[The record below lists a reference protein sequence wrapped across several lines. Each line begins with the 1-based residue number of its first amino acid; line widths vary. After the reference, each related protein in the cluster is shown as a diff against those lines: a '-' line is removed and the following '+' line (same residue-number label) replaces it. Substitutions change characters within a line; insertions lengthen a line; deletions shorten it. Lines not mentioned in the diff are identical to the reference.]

1 MHGAFDVF
9 NTGHVEILREA
20 QKLGDFVLVGVH
32 ADADV
37 RARRG
42 AAHPVLNEKERALG
56 VLACRYADE
65 VVIGAPAKITNDLL
79 TTFNVSVV
87 VAEDEDPYEIAG
99 EDAERRRRG
108 ERFVPLRPSRARE
121 WSALSVAARV
131 MENRAAFEARNARKT
146 KSEAAYYA
154 QKTHVK
160 ES

>member
-37 RARRG
+37 RARR
-42 AAHPVLNEKERALG
+42 ARAPVLKRKERALG

-99 EDAERRRRG
+99 EDANAVARREVCTAAPRARVVGALRRRARHGEPRGVRG
-108 ERFVPLRPSRARE
+108 EKRA
-121 WSALSVAARV
+121 
-131 MENRAAFEARNARKT
+131 
-146 KSEAAYYA
+146 
-154 QKTHVK
+154 
-160 ES
+160 

>member
-1 MHGAFDVF
+1 M
-9 NTGHVEILREA
+9 
-20 QKLGDFVLVGVH
+20 
-32 ADADV
+32 
-37 RARRG
+37 
-42 AAHPVLNEKERALG
+42 
-56 VLACRYADE
+56 ACRYADE

-79 TTFNVSVV
+79 TTYNVSVV

-99 EDAERRRRG
+99 EDANAVAAARGLYRR
-108 ERFVPLRPSRARE
+108 VPRARE

-131 MENRAAFEARNARKT
+131 MENRAAFEARNARKM